1 MSAAGR
7 SALLRSAPETG
18 TDEPM
23 DRLRDHD
30 RSPGF
35 PRRYRNW
42 TWAFVGQSLSS
53 ATTLGL
59 SILAGRALGVSA
71 LGVVAIGLGAYFI
84 LLSLQRALVTTPLI
98 SSSSNDADTERA
110 SATRAALTLTLTMG
124 AIGAGLLAVV
134 GLTIGGPIG
143 DGMLVFAPW
152 LAPTLTQDLLR
163 TSLFRD
169 GHGRAATL
177 TDIAWFGTLLVCVP
191 LAVSIGEIW
200 AVVGAW
206 GLGGLVAASLAGAV
220 MRITPASPSV
230 ARTWFVGTAFPFGRW
245 LLLQEGSFV
254 IGFYGLVLL
263 LTPILGATG
272 LGGLRAAETIFAPM
286 SLLAPAL
293 VVVGLPAVSRALS
306 RSDDSAIKLAA
317 GISGACVLLIIVYSG
332 VMVVAG
338 PSILTRIFGDAFE
351 PYGDLV
357 VPMSI
362 WQLTLALGLGFT
374 ILLRGQ
380 QRGKVL
386 LLSGTSMALTALV
399 VSPVAAALEGV
410 RGAVWGYISAAAV
423 YGLLVV
429 WFGLRGVR
437 LGRRS

>member
-1 MSAAGR
+1 MSAAAR
-7 SALLRSAPETG
+7 DVVLRSAGGTG
-18 TDEPM
+18 TDEPI
-23 DRLRDHD
+23 DRLLGHD
-30 RSPGF
+30 RSRSF

-42 TWAFVGQSLSS
+42 FWAFVGQSMSS

-59 SILAGRALGVSA
+59 SVLAGRALGVSA

-84 LLSLQRALVTTPLI
+84 LLSLQRALVTTPLV
-98 SSSSNDADTERA
+98 SSSSNHVHTERA
-110 SATRAALTLTLTMG
+110 AATRAAFTLTLI
-124 AIGAGLLAVV
+124 IGAVGSGFLAIV
-134 GLTIGGPIG
+134 GLMVGGPIG

-152 LAPTLTQDLLR
+152 LMPALTQDLLR

-169 GHGRAATL
+169 GNGRTAML
-177 TDIAWFGTLLVCVP
+177 TDVAWLGTLLVCAP
-191 LAVSIGEIW
+191 FAARIGETW
-200 AVVGAW
+200 AAVGAW
-206 GLGGLVAASLAGAV
+206 GLGGLVAACLGGAA
-220 MRITPASPSV
+220 MRIKPAAPSF
-230 ARTWFVGTAFPFGRW
+230 ARTWFLETAFPFGRW
-245 LLLQEGSFV
+245 LFLQEGSFV
-254 IGFYGLVLL
+254 FGFYGLVLL

-272 LGGLRAAETIFAPM
+272 LGGLRAAETVFAPM

-306 RSDDSAIKLAA
+306 RSHESAMKLAA
-317 GISGACVLLIIVYSG
+317 GISGACVLLILVYSG

-338 PSILTRIFGDAFE
+338 PSILTQVFGDAFE

-362 WQLTLALGLGFT
+362 WQLTLAIGLGFT

-399 VSPVAAALEGV
+399 VSPVAAALGGV

-437 LGRRS
+437 IRRSS